1 MAKIF
6 HLVRRDA
13 HPTEDSRHASQQR
26 SKDSAM
32 ITRRKFLRASFGASA
47 VVSIGGT
54 APQILLQAGAAES
67 KPSDEKILVMVQLS
81 GGNDGL
87 NTVAPFKESAYR
99 KARPTLAVQAND
111 ALKIDNSH
119 GFHPAAQG
127 LSNLLESNR
136 LAIVQG
142 VGYANPNRSH
152 FESMDI
158 WHTCQRKT
166 AVRND
171 GWLGR
176 FLDHTR
182 QGDALDIPAIHLG
195 HEKQPLAL
203 SSQDIRV
210 PSVKSLDRFRLS
222 DGAKQLRKTVN
233 NIGKVAAPGGDL
245 LGFVQTSTGS
255 ALSASEQIEAASGQ
269 YKTGISYP
277 DSGLA
282 QKLKTV
288 AQLID
293 SGLRT
298 RIYYVTLDGFDTHSR
313 QAPAHEALL
322 RELGGALDAFV
333 RDLDEH
339 GHGDRVLTMSFSE
352 FGRRLQENASEGT
365 DHGAAAPAFLAGN
378 QVKSGLI
385 GKPPSLRDLQDGDVK
400 FHTDFRRVYA
410 TVLDQWLGVES
421 TPILGGKFS
430 PVPALRS

>member
-1 MAKIF
+1 M
-6 HLVRRDA
+6 
-13 HPTEDSRHASQQR
+13 T
-26 SKDSAM
+26 
-32 ITRRKFLRASFGASA
+32 TRRSFLKKSLGTSA
-47 VVSIGGT
+47 IVSIGAT
-54 APQILLQAGAAES
+54 APQFLLQAGAAES
-67 KPSDEKILVMVQLS
+67 NPTDESILVMVQLS

-87 NTVAPFKESAYR
+87 NTVAPFNEATYR
-99 KARPTLAVQAND
+99 KARPTLAVSAKD
-111 ALKIDNSH
+111 ALKIDNSY
-119 GFHPAAQG
+119 GFHPAARG

-136 LAIVQG
+136 LAIIQG

-166 AVRND
+166 VVRND

-182 QGDALDIPAIHLG
+182 QGNALDIPAIHLG
-195 HEKQPLAL
+195 REKQPLAL

-210 PSVKSLDRFRLS
+210 PSVTSLDRFRLNDS
-222 DGAKQLRKTVN
+222 AKQLRQTVT
-233 NIGKVAAPGGDL
+233 NIGKSAAPGSDL

-255 ALSASEQIEAASGQ
+255 ALSASEQIEAASGR
-269 YKTGISYP
+269 YKTGITYP
-277 DSGLA
+277 ESGLA

-293 SGLRT
+293 SGLKT

-313 QAPAHEALL
+313 QSAAHEPLL
-322 RELGGALDAFV
+322 RELSGALDAFV

-378 QVKSGLI
+378 RVKSGLI
-385 GKPPSLRDLQDGDVK
+385 GKHPSLQDLQDGDVK
-400 FHTDFRRVYA
+400 FHTDFRQVYA
-410 TVLDQWLGVES
+410 TVLDQWLGVDS
-421 TPILGGKFS
+421 VPILGGKFEA
-430 PVPALRS
+430 VAALPG

>member
-1 MAKIF
+1 MTT
-6 HLVRRDA
+6 RRD
-13 HPTEDSRHASQQR
+13 
-26 SKDSAM
+26 
-32 ITRRKFLRASFGASA
+32 FLRSSLGPSA
-47 VVSIGGT
+47 VVSIGAA
-54 APQILLQAGAAES
+54 APQFLLQAGAAES
-67 KPSDEKILVMVQLS
+67 KPADETILVMVQLS

-87 NTVAPFKESAYR
+87 NTVAPFKDSAYR
-99 KARPTLAVQAND
+99 EARPTLAVSADD
-111 ALKIDNSH
+111 ALKIDNSY

-176 FLDHTR
+176 FLDNTR

-195 HEKQPLAL
+195 REKQPLAL
-203 SSQDIRV
+203 SSQVIRV
-210 PSVKSLDRFRLS
+210 PSVTSLDRFRLNDS
-222 DGAKQLRKTVN
+222 AEQLRKTVT
-233 NIGKVAAPGGDL
+233 NIGKSAAPDADL

-255 ALSASEQIEAASGQ
+255 ALSASEQIEAASGS
-269 YKTGISYP
+269 YKTGITYP
-277 DSGLA
+277 ESGLA

-293 SGLRT
+293 SGLKS

-322 RELGGALDAFV
+322 RELSGALDAFV

-378 QVKSGLI
+378 RVKSGLI
-385 GKPPSLRDLQDGDVK
+385 GKHPSLHDLQDGDVK
-400 FHTDFRRVYA
+400 FHTDFRQVYA

-421 TPILGGKFS
+421 APILGSKFT
-430 PVPALRS
+430 PVAALRS

>member
-1 MAKIF
+1 M
-6 HLVRRDA
+6 
-13 HPTEDSRHASQQR
+13 T
-26 SKDSAM
+26 
-32 ITRRKFLRASFGASA
+32 TRRNFLKASFGASA
-47 VVSIGGT
+47 VVSIGGS
-54 APQILLQAGAAES
+54 APQIILQAGTAEA
-67 KPSDEKILVMVQLS
+67 KPNNERILVIVQLS

-87 NTVAPFKESAYR
+87 NTVVPFKESAYR
-99 KARPTLAVQAND
+99 KARPTLAVHADD
-111 ALKIDNSH
+111 ALKIDNSY

-136 LAIVQG
+136 LAVIQG

-158 WHTCQRKT
+158 WHTCQRKN

-176 FLDHTR
+176 FLDSVR

-210 PSVKSLDRFRLS
+210 PSVTSLDRFRLNDS
-222 DGAKQLRKTVN
+222 AGQLRNTVS
-233 NIGKVAAPGGDL
+233 NIGKSVSPAGDL

-255 ALSASEQIEAASGQ
+255 ALSASAQIESVNVQ
-269 YKTGISYP
+269 YKTGIAYP
-277 DSGLA
+277 DSELA
-282 QKLKTV
+282 QKFKTV

-293 SGLRT
+293 AGLKT

-313 QAPAHEALL
+313 QAAAHEPLL
-322 RELGGALDAFV
+322 RELSGALDAFV

-365 DHGAAAPAFLAGN
+365 DHGAAAPAFFAGN
-378 QVKSGLI
+378 RVNSGLI
-385 GKPPSLRDLQDGDVK
+385 GKHPSLHDLQDGDVK
-400 FHTDFRRVYA
+400 FHTDFRQVYA

-421 TPILGGKFS
+421 AQILGDRFS
-430 PVPALRS
+430 PVPALQG

>member
-1 MAKIF
+1 MKT
-6 HLVRRDA
+6 RRD
-13 HPTEDSRHASQQR
+13 
-26 SKDSAM
+26 
-32 ITRRKFLRASFGASA
+32 FLKSSLGTSA
-47 VVSIGGT
+47 VVSIGWT
-54 APQILLQAGAAES
+54 APQFLLQAGAADA
-67 KPSDEKILVMVQLS
+67 KPADETILVMVQLS

-111 ALKIDNSH
+111 ALKIDNSY
-119 GFHPAAQG
+119 GFHPAARG

-136 LAIVQG
+136 LAIIQG

-166 AVRND
+166 TFRND

-176 FLDHTR
+176 FLDNTR
-182 QGDALDIPAIHLG
+182 TDDVLDIPAIHLG

-203 SSQDIRV
+203 SSQNIRV
-210 PSVKSLDRFRLS
+210 PSVTSLDRFRLNDS
-222 DGAKQLRKTVN
+222 AEQLRKTVT
-233 NIGKVAAPGGDL
+233 NIGKSAAPGADL

-269 YKTGISYP
+269 YKTGITYP

-293 SGLRT
+293 SGLKT

-322 RELGGALDAFV
+322 RELSGALDAFV

-378 QVKSGLI
+378 RVKSGLI
-385 GKPPSLRDLQDGDVK
+385 GKHPSLHDLQDGDVK
-400 FHTDFRRVYA
+400 FHTDFRQVYA
-410 TVLDQWLGVES
+410 IVLDQWLGVES
-421 TPILGGKFS
+421 PPILGGKFS
-430 PVPALRS
+430 PVPALQS